1 MAAILYKWFFVS
13 ALFPFLT
20 SNIISENAANTKNSF
35 HPFYVSVTEINHNA
49 ENHTLEISCKMFA
62 EDLEEILRTNY
73 KSQVSLGTAKDKA
86 RLDQL
91 IPDYINKHLALNV
104 DGKPGKLAYIGF
116 EKDKESA
123 YCYLQV
129 DDVNTV
135 KKINIS
141 NTILYDFNE
150 GEINIMHVV
159 VGGKRHSTK
168 LNYPDKQA
176 AFSF

>member
-13 ALFPFLT
+13 AIFPFIA
-20 SNIISENAANTKNSF
+20 SSVISEGAANTKNGF

-62 EDLEEILRTNY
+62 EDLEEILKTNY
-73 KSQVSLGTAKDKA
+73 QAQVSLGTAKDKA

-91 IPDYINKHLALNV
+91 IPDYINKHLSVNV
-104 DGKPGKLAYIGF
+104 DGKPVKLAYIGF

-129 DDVNTV
+129 DDVNAI

-141 NTILYDFNE
+141 NTILYDFND

-159 VGGKRHSTK
+159 VGGKRQSTK
-168 LNYPDKQA
+168 LSYPDKQA

>member
-20 SNIISENAANTKNSF
+20 SNVTSQAAFNVKKTF

-73 KSQVSLGTAKDKA
+73 KSPVSLGATKDKG

-91 IPDYINKHLALNV
+91 IPDYINKHLAITV
-104 DGKPGKLAYIGF
+104 DGKPVKLTYIGF

-129 DDVNTV
+129 DDVKAI

-141 NTILYDFNE
+141 NSILYDFNE
-150 GEINIMHVV
+150 GEINIVHVM

-168 LNYPDKQA
+168 LNFPDKQA
-176 AFSF
+176 AFNF